1 MIFHFRAGG
10 GTRRRKNNLSF
21 PFERGKNMFN
31 PGSPEVPS
39 SKLEEHLS
47 WARDIRQV
55 RAGAQSGPQHSVS
68 EGQCLRGLLPWCPI
82 HCGCGAEKLLRDS
95 GAHLFICRPD
105 ACREC
110 SAPLCLRETEQ
121 QERYCGQVSTSSRKD
136 QVEVST
142 EADSSGSYK
151 WPMSV

>member
-1 MIFHFRAGG
+1 MWTFKC
-10 GTRRRKNNLSF
+10 RKS
-21 PFERGKNMFN
+21 MFN
-31 PGSPEVPS
+31 PGSPEAPS

-95 GAHLFICRPD
+95 GAHLFICRPE

-121 QERYCGQVSTSSRKD
+121 
-136 QVEVST
+136 
-142 EADSSGSYK
+142 
-151 WPMSV
+151 